1 MPEAVERPPRYDD
14 TAADVGS
21 LVRLGREEPPPVPA
35 PSRQPF
41 LEPQYPGLPDGYT
54 PDGTA

>member
-1 MPEAVERPPRYDD
+1 MSDPIPLRPRRDD

-35 PSRQPF
+35 PAIQPF
-41 LEPQYPGLPDGYT
+41 LEPDWPPPDDE
-54 PDGTA
+54 PA